1 MKVRI
6 ISALVLLPIFFFVI
20 IYGGLVTKLAVLL
33 VALISIKEFTN
44 AFAESGIKPT
54 NAILYIIT
62 ILFLVP
68 SWQNIWSVLPVL
80 LFILV
85 VGESILLIFGKK
97 TVEDI
102 SVSILTFVYITV
114 ALSSVI
120 VVRDASF
127 DFIWYVF
134 IFAWATDTC
143 AYFAGFAFGKHKL
156 MPKVSPK
163 KTIEGAIGGIIGC
176 IIISTV
182 YAYFIHPEYIL
193 LIGVSALI
201 GSVISQA
208 GDLFASSFKRK
219 LGVKDYGNL
228 IPGHGGMLDR
238 IDSIIFTAPFTYIV
252 MFIAKLI

>member
-68 SWQNIWSVLPVL
+68 SWLNIWSVLPVL

-120 VVRDASF
+120 VVREASF
-127 DFIWYVF
+127 DFIWYIF

-182 YAYFIHPEYIL
+182 YAYFVHPEYIL

>member
-6 ISALVLLPIFFFVI
+6 VSSIVLLPLFLFVI
-20 IYGGLVTKLAVLL
+20 IYGGFVTKLAVLI

-44 AFAESGIKPT
+44 AFAVSGVKPT
-54 NAILYIIT
+54 NEILYALTII
-62 ILFLVP
+62 FLIP
-68 SWQNIWSVLPVL
+68 NWSNIWSVLPVL

-85 VGESILLIFGKK
+85 LGESVLLIFGKN
-97 TVEDI
+97 TVDDI

-120 VVRDASF
+120 VVRQASF

-143 AYFAGFAFGKHKL
+143 AYFSGFAFGKNKL
-156 MPKVSPK
+156 IPSVSPK
-163 KTIEGAIGGIIGC
+163 KTVEGAIGGVIGC
-176 IIISTV
+176 IIISV
-182 YAYFIHPEYIL
+182 GYAYFVHPENTL
-193 LIGVSALI
+193 LIGVSALV
-201 GSVISQA
+201 GSVISQV
-208 GDLFASSFKRK
+208 GDLFASVFKRK

>member
-20 IYGGLVTKLAVLL
+20 IYGGLVTKLAVLI

-120 VVRDASF
+120 VVREASF
-127 DFIWYVF
+127 DFIWYIF

-182 YAYFIHPEYIL
+182 YAYFVHPEYIL

>member
-6 ISALVLLPIFFFVI
+6 ISALVLLPLFFFVI
-20 IYGGLVTKLAVLL
+20 ISGGIITKLAVLI

-44 AFAESGIKPT
+44 AFVPSGIKPT
-54 NAILYIIT
+54 NAIIYVLT
-62 ILFLVP
+62 FLFLIP
-68 SWQNIWSVLPVL
+68 NWKNIWSVLPVL

-85 VGESILLIFGKK
+85 AGESVLLIFGKK

-114 ALSSVI
+114 ALSSI
-120 VVRDASF
+120 LVVSQASY
-127 DFIWYVF
+127 DFVWYIF

-143 AYFAGFAFGKHKL
+143 AYFAGFAFGKNKL

-163 KTIEGAIGGIIGC
+163 KTIEGAIGGVIGC
-176 IIISTV
+176 VTISTI
-182 YAYFIHPEYIL
+182 YAYFVHPEFMV
-193 LIGVSALI
+193 LIAVSAFV
-201 GSVISQA
+201 GSIISQV

-238 IDSIIFTAPFTYIV
+238 IDSIIFTAPYTYIV
-252 MFIAKLI
+252 LFIAKLI

>member
-20 IYGGLVTKLAVLL
+20 IYGGLVTKLAVLI

-44 AFAESGIKPT
+44 AFAASGIKPT

-102 SVSILTFVYITV
+102 SVSILTFVYITISFGTFSFLHGQQIPV
-114 ALSSVI
+114 LTLQALLLESI
-120 VVRDASF
+120 NLCQRLA
-127 DFIWYVF
+127 
-134 IFAWATDTC
+134 
-143 AYFAGFAFGKHKL
+143 L
-156 MPKVSPK
+156 K
-163 KTIEGAIGGIIGC
+163 K
-176 IIISTV
+176 
-182 YAYFIHPEYIL
+182 P
-193 LIGVSALI
+193 
-201 GSVISQA
+201 
-208 GDLFASSFKRK
+208 
-219 LGVKDYGNL
+219 
-228 IPGHGGMLDR
+228 
-238 IDSIIFTAPFTYIV
+238 
-252 MFIAKLI
+252 

>member
-1 MKVRI
+1 LKVRI

-33 VALISIKEFTN
+33 LALISIKEFTN
-44 AFAESGIKPT
+44 AFAKSGIKPT
-54 NAILYIIT
+54 NIILYILT
-62 ILFLVP
+62 ILFLIP
-68 SWQNIWSVLPVL
+68 SWENTWSVLPVL
-80 LFILV
+80 LFLLV
-85 VGESILLIFGKK
+85 VGESVLLIFGKK

-120 VVRDASF
+120 VVRDVSF
-127 DFIWYVF
+127 DFIWYIF

-143 AYFAGFAFGKHKL
+143 AYFSGFAFGKHKL

-163 KTIEGAIGGIIGC
+163 KTIEGAVGGVVGC
-176 IIISTV
+176 ILISTI
-182 YAYFIHPEYIL
+182 YAYFVHPEHVMF
-193 LIGVSALI
+193 IGVSALV
-201 GSVISQA
+201 GSIISQV

-252 MFIAKLI
+252 MFIANLI

>member
-1 MKVRI
+1 
-6 ISALVLLPIFFFVI
+6 
-20 IYGGLVTKLAVLL
+20 
-33 VALISIKEFTN
+33 
-44 AFAESGIKPT
+44 
-54 NAILYIIT
+54 
-62 ILFLVP
+62 
-68 SWQNIWSVLPVL
+68 
-80 LFILV
+80 
-85 VGESILLIFGKK
+85 
-97 TVEDI
+97 
-102 SVSILTFVYITV
+102 
-114 ALSSVI
+114 
-120 VVRDASF
+120 
-127 DFIWYVF
+127 
-134 IFAWATDTC
+134 
-143 AYFAGFAFGKHKL
+143 

-182 YAYFIHPEYIL
+182 YAYFVHPEYIL

-238 IDSIIFTAPFTYIV
+238 IGSIIFTAPFTYIV

>member
-20 IYGGLVTKLAVLL
+20 IYGGLVTKLAVLI

-44 AFAESGIKPT
+44 AFAASGIKPT

-85 VGESILLIFGKK
+85 AGESILLIFGKK

-120 VVRDASF
+120 VVREASF
-127 DFIWYVF
+127 DFIWYIF

-182 YAYFIHPEYIL
+182 YAYFVHPEYIL

>member
-120 VVRDASF
+120 VVREASF
-127 DFIWYVF
+127 DFIWYIF

-182 YAYFIHPEYIL
+182 YAYFVHPEYIL